1 MFLQSKFYKHLRG
14 NNFYFFVA
22 FCFFFEAAASFLSRL
37 QKQSKTRLAKSA
49 PQPHLSRFLPACAFF
64 FFMPARAPCWT
75 WSATA
80 SGTDRNVVYAKIS
93 L

>member
-37 QKQSKTRLAKSA
+37 QK
-49 PQPHLSRFLPACAFF
+49 
-64 FFMPARAPCWT
+64 
-75 WSATA
+75 
-80 SGTDRNVVYAKIS
+80 KIKHG
-93 L
+93 